1 MDHSSPQHSTTTT
14 TTPTKTTQQEIE
26 LPPSTTTTTT
36 PTPTTTTQQEI
47 ELPPS
52 STTTTTT
59 PTPTTTTQQE
69 IELPPSTTITTPT
82 PTTTTQQEIELPPS
96 STTTTPTPTPTTTT
110 QQEIELPPSSTT
122 PTTTN
127 SPPHSPPPTNSPP
140 TSSFQQTTWTEREI
154 VSAPTSSHTSSQEIV
169 PAPTYSH
176 DDTSSQQH
184 SILEIQTFTENQ
196 PSGPPQS
203 WMQRKCPYIFML
215 IVQVLFAV
223 MNILMKLAINNGISN
238 YVFVVYRNGV
248 ASLFMGPIGF
258 FVDRNIRPAMTS
270 RIFGK
275 IVVLSLLGIILDQ
288 NLYYAGMKLT
298 TATFATALSNT
309 IPTITFVLAI
319 IFRMEHLII
328 RNRPS
333 QAKVV
338 GTLVTLTGAMIMTL
352 VKGPV
357 LYGSGGANSHHHQ
370 GGGISLLG
378 TVYLLLG
385 CLSTASSTIFSC
397 DRLSFHFTG
406 PLMSSMGKCQKQ

>member
-1 MDHSSPQHSTTTT
+1 
-14 TTPTKTTQQEIE
+14 
-26 LPPSTTTTTT
+26 
-36 PTPTTTTQQEI
+36 
-47 ELPPS
+47 
-52 STTTTTT
+52 
-59 PTPTTTTQQE
+59 
-69 IELPPSTTITTPT
+69 
-82 PTTTTQQEIELPPS
+82 
-96 STTTTPTPTPTTTT
+96 
-110 QQEIELPPSSTT
+110 
-122 PTTTN
+122 
-127 SPPHSPPPTNSPP
+127 
-140 TSSFQQTTWTEREI
+140 
-154 VSAPTSSHTSSQEIV
+154 
-169 PAPTYSH
+169 
-176 DDTSSQQH
+176 
-184 SILEIQTFTENQ
+184 
-196 PSGPPQS
+196 
-203 WMQRKCPYIFML
+203 
-215 IVQVLFAV
+215 

-275 IVVLSLLGIILDQ
+275 IVVLSLLGYIINLLNMMLFNQRHFLLILIFNVSMYRIILDQ

-385 CLSTASSTIFSC
+385 CLSTASSTIFSVSYYVIFKISC
-397 DRLSFHFTG
+397 IEIKKYAFNNPEIPWSDEYPQLSLTALVSLCGTIEGIIVALVMEEKYHSPVWSYFKWDMMLLTAVYSGIFCSGLGFYLRLKVIRARDTTFASAFSPVCMILVTVASILLFGSLLSLGRLSFHFTG